1 MKIKTDFVTNSSSIS
16 FIIEA
21 PHNITP
27 EDLNL
32 EIDPFEKFVIFNDIK
47 ELISYCQGEPC
58 DWIDL
63 ARGMPREFYYL
74 WDDNFNICKKVIEKG
89 RWVAHIK
96 LDRNYSDR
104 IKDFRKNV
112 INCGATIIIEESE

>member
-1 MKIKTDFVTNSSSIS
+1 MKIKIDCVTNSSSTS

-27 EDLNL
+27 EDLS
-32 EIDPFEKFVIFNDIK
+32 IQVSSYEKFIIFDDIK

-63 ARGMPREFYYL
+63 ARGMPREFLRL
-74 WDDNFNICKKVIEKG
+74 WDDNFNICKKVIEGG
-89 RWVAHIK
+89 RWAAYVK
-96 LDRNYSDR
+96 LDRDDYDR
-104 IKDFRKNV
+104 IKDFKENI
-112 INCGATIIIEESE
+112 INCGATIMIEESE